1 MKNVNAFVF
10 IVLPA
15 QFLYNQQT
23 FRSRHLLIHES
34 FATREVCSKYRAE
47 ELCYVPTLLD
57 NFEESRT
64 GINHKVCGEV
74 FLAKILDSQ
83 YCSPKCNM
91 VDWKRKKDT
100 KEKNKKLKI
109 LMKHICL
116 FRSIHKLSI

>member
-10 IVLPA
+10 IVLSA
-15 QFLYNQQT
+15 QFLYYQQT
-23 FRSRHLLIHES
+23 FRSRHLLIHEY

-74 FLAKILDSQ
+74 FLAKTLDSQ
-83 YCSPKCNM
+83 YCPPKCNM
-91 VDWKRKKDT
+91 VDGNERRIQRRRT
-100 KEKNKKLKI
+100 KNGR
-109 LMKHICL
+109 
-116 FRSIHKLSI
+116 F